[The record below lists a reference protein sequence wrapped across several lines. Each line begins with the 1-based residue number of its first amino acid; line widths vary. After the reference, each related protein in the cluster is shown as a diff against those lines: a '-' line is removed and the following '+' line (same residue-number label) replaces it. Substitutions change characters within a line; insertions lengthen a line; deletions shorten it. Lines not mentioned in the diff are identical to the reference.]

1 MIFWSAVGRRRTAM
15 LPLLTMFA
23 NRKVDDAL
31 HEGLGEL
38 KIRVVVVR
46 FRPLGIISERSIFAP
61 VNWRMGST
69 PEAALS

>member
-1 MIFWSAVGRRRTAM
+1 M
-15 LPLLTMFA
+15 LPLLAVFT

-46 FRPLGIISERSIFAP
+46 FRPWASFPERAIFAP
-61 VNWRMGST
+61 VNWRTGST
-69 PEAALS
+69 PETAP